1 MPVGEILAAL
11 AIMDRGKNTIQG
23 NIGMEQELEAGGINV
38 PWWKKALAAPFGLLG
53 QEALGMHLES
63 QVGAQRANADPLRG
77 VESAG
82 ITAAAIKEMEAAR
95 NIMRQE
101 IGTGVQS
108 INQRFAQAGTFQSGA
123 RGRAEDQFRQQGLGR
138 LSDAFAGI
146 ELEAIRARQSGAAS
160 TIALQMQEAQFAW
173 QKRAQENAMITSLVS
188 TALPFIMKQ
197 GAPDAGLSLDPTQ
210 AFADMGIDPFL
221 AQGGGNWRQL
231 QGSEA
236 AEARLMF

>member
-1 MPVGEILAAL
+1 MAR
-11 AIMDRGKNTIQG
+11 DFN
-23 NIGMEQELEAGGINV
+23 
-38 PWWKKALAAPFGLLG
+38 WW
-53 QEALGMHLES
+53 EALGAG
-63 QVGAQRANADPLRG
+63 VGTAAGAGLGLLVGQPVAGAALGFSIGTSVSPGGFWNEDQGNAEPLRG

-82 ITAAAIKEMEAAR
+82 VTAAAIKEMQAAR

-160 TIALQMQEAQFAW
+160 TMALQMQEAQFAW
-173 QKRAQENAMITSLVS
+173 QKREQENAMIRTLVT
-188 TALPFIMKQ
+188 TALPFFMKQ
-197 GAPDAGLSLDPTQ
+197 DTPDASLSLDPTQ
-210 AFADMGIDPFL
+210 AFADLGIDPFL
-221 AQGGGNWRQL
+221 AQAPNFRQL
-231 QGSEA
+231 QGAEA
-236 AEARLMF
+236 AEARLLF